1 MTAISV
7 DGLVALLLR
16 LRYKEILTLKR
27 MYISI
32 ATFWSLSSIT
42 TLYCFLKKPYNIL
55 VWPYRTFKLR
65 CNLSRLV
72 HKDFPRSQSSSGLKI
87 QDHA

>member
-32 ATFWSLSSIT
+32 ATFLASIK
-42 TLYCFLKKPYNIL
+42 YCYFVLLFKQPYNIL
-55 VWPYRTFKLR
+55 VWPYRTFNLR
-65 CNLSRLV
+65 RNLSRLV

>member
-42 TLYCFLKKPYNIL
+42 TLYCFLNNLI
-55 VWPYRTFKLR
+55 TFWYGR
-65 CNLSRLV
+65 IVLSTCV
-72 HKDFPRSQSSSGLKI
+72 VISVVSYTKI
-87 QDHA
+87 FRALSLHQA

>member
-32 ATFWSLSSIT
+32 ATFLVSIK
-42 TLYCFLKKPYNIL
+42 YCYFVLLFKQPYNIL
-55 VWPYRTFKLR
+55 VWPYRTFNLR
-65 CNLSRLV
+65 CNLRRLV

>member
-16 LRYKEILTLKR
+16 LRYKEILNFEAHVYQHS
-27 MYISI
+27 YILVSI
-32 ATFWSLSSIT
+32 K
-42 TLYCFLKKPYNIL
+42 YCYFVLLFKQPYNIL
-55 VWPYRTFKLR
+55 VWPYRTFNLR